1 MGNVKRKAK
10 ATVMRLEA
18 VEMNRRGLSNEA
30 IAAKLGVNQVSVVR
44 YLNEFLSSQ
53 AARWP
58 TTLTV
63 EDVQQMRSQEREHLE
78 HLQQQILQR
87 VAGLSPDPA
96 ESLELLVAA
105 SSSFAKLS
113 ERKSKLLGID
123 SPQPKPPE
131 TINNT
136 LMLNGGVTQED
147 ALRDLIAYKALQLQQ
162 NGRQP

>member
-18 VEMNRRGLSNEA
+18 VEMNRRGLSNAA
-30 IAAKLGVNQVSVVR
+30 IAAKLGVSQYSVIR
-44 YLNEFLSSQ
+44 YLTEFLSSQ

-87 VAGLSPDPA
+87 VAGLSPDPG

-105 SSSFAKLS
+105 SAAFSKLS

-123 SPQPKPPE
+123 SPVPKGPE
-131 TINNT
+131 TVNNNLT
-136 LMLNGGVTQED
+136 LLNGTTQEE
-147 ALRDLIAYKALQLQQ
+147 ALRDLVAYKALQLQ
-162 NGRQP
+162 NARQ